1 MNTAQF
7 EIEYKLNSSNAIYD
21 ASDLLI
27 QLIKEY
33 YQPWGKAKISKY

>member
-7 EIEYKLNSSNAIYD
+7 EIDYKYNSSIVIYD

-33 YQPWGKAKISKY
+33 Y